1 MEGKLRCGLI
11 GGNLSHSFS
20 PEIHRALGE
29 YEYCLYALAPEELEP
44 FLRREDWDGLNV
56 TIPYKRAVMPFC
68 AELSEA
74 AKRIGCVNTLL
85 LRPGGT
91 IWGDNTDLYGL
102 SYLAARTGISFAG
115 KKALVL
121 GSGGTGLTARAA
133 AQDGGAREVVMVSRN
148 GPVTYETAAAK
159 HRDAQILI
167 NATPVGMYPNNDE
180 IPLNLAGFSGFEG
193 VLDVVYNPLRTHLVL
208 AAQSGKI
215 PASGGL
221 PMLVAQAARASAL
234 FTGKPVSDA
243 AIEWI
248 LGNLYRKRANIVLI
262 GMPGCGKTALG
273 QQVAG
278 ALGREHWDMDE
289 WIQAKAGESTEEII
303 RSRGEAAFREIEA
316 EAVRELGRRTGI
328 VLSTGGG
335 VVTRAENRAGLK
347 QNGMVFFV
355 QRPLDRLCAQGRPLS
370 MGGEALAALYRER
383 FPLYQAWADHSVDN
397 GGSLEAAA
405 QTIVE
410 VFYEAACD

>member
-1 MEGKLRCGLI
+1 MEGQLRCGLI

-29 YEYCLYALAPEELEP
+29 YEYALHALASAELEP
-44 FLRREDWDGLNV
+44 FLRRGDWDGLNV

-74 AKRIGCVNTLL
+74 AQKIGCVNTLL
-85 LRPGGT
+85 RRPDGT

-102 SYLAARTGISFAG
+102 SYLAARTGVSFAG
-115 KKALVL
+115 KKVLVL

-133 AQDGGAREVVMVSRN
+133 ARDGGAREVVTVSRG
-148 GPVTYETAAAK
+148 GPVTYETAEK
-159 HRDAQILI
+159 EHQDAQILI
-167 NATPVGMYPNNDE
+167 NATPVGMYPNNGE
-180 IPLNLAGFSGFEG
+180 IPLDLPGFSGFQG
-193 VLDVVYNPLRTHLVL
+193 VLDVVYNPLRTNLVL
-208 AAQSGKI
+208 AARAEGI
-215 PASGGL
+215 RAGGGL
-221 PMLVAQAARASAL
+221 PMLVAQAARASEL
-234 FTGKPVSDA
+234 FTGQPVPGA
-243 AIEWI
+243 AIERI
-248 LGNLYRKRANIVLI
+248 LGELYRKRANIVLI

-273 QQVAG
+273 QLVAG
-278 ALGREHWDMDE
+278 ALGREHWDTDE
-289 WIQAKAGESTEEII
+289 WVQAHGGESPEEII

-335 VVTRAENRAGLK
+335 VVTREENRAGLK
-347 QNGMVFFV
+347 QNGTVFFV

-370 MGGEALAALYRER
+370 MGGEALAALYRQR
-383 FPLYQAWADHSVDN
+383 LPLYQAWADHSVDN
-397 GGSLEAAA
+397 GGSPEAAA